1 MGLKQV
7 KGVYSGVYLSQTMWN
22 QAKDIN
28 EKAQTANFSVLARG
42 RRSHKEL
49 LAKKHGKLGQLKRK
63 LLKILNRYDLSRVV
77 PYASGI
83 CGNETPQ
90 TI

>member
-1 MGLKQV
+1 M
-7 KGVYSGVYLSQTMWN
+7 
-22 QAKDIN
+22 
-28 EKAQTANFSVLARG
+28 ANFSVLAKG
-42 RRSHKEL
+42 RRPRQEL
-49 LAKKHGKLGQLKRK
+49 FAKKHGKLGKLKRK